1 MPIPILTCRIPNAT
15 SELITLTI
23 LIKMPLIRNAVQTDF
38 TEIQV
43 IYSEYVLKTH
53 ATFEVIPP
61 AKDELIRRWQTIT
74 SDSLPY
80 LIAELNNKVIGY
92 AYASKYRSR
101 SAYKYT
107 IEDSVYVS
115 PNSIGKGVGK
125 ALLKSIVQKCASLG
139 YRQMI
144 AVIGGSDN
152 HSSINLHERCGFYQI
167 GTMPS
172 TGYKLQQWVDSVMMQ
187 RQLGQ
192 GDQTNPS
199 LE

>member
-1 MPIPILTCRIPNAT
+1 
-15 SELITLTI
+15 
-23 LIKMPLIRNAVQTDF
+23 MPLIRNAVQTDF

-43 IYSEYVLKTH
+43 IYTEYVLKTY

-61 AKDELIRRWQTIT
+61 AKHELIRRWQTT
-74 SDSLPY
+74 TGDSLPY

-125 ALLKSIVQKCASLG
+125 ALLKSVVQKCASLG

-152 HSSINLHERCGFYQI
+152 HSSINLHEKCGFYQI

-192 GDQTNPS
+192 GDQENPS
-199 LE
+199 LK

>member
-1 MPIPILTCRIPNAT
+1 
-15 SELITLTI
+15 
-23 LIKMPLIRNAVQTDF
+23 MPLIRNAIQTDF

-43 IYSEYVLKTH
+43 IYTEYVLKTY
-53 ATFEVIPP
+53 ATFEIRPP
-61 AKDELIRRWQTIT
+61 AEDELIRRWQTIY
-74 SDSLPY
+74 DDRLPY
-80 LIAELNNKVIGY
+80 VVAELNNKVIGY

-125 ALLKSIVQKCASLG
+125 ALLKNIIQKCEALG

-152 HSSINLHERCGFYQI
+152 HSSIKLHERCGFYQI

-172 TGYKLQQWVDSVMMQ
+172 TGYKLQQWVDSVVMQ

-192 GDQTNPS
+192 GDQTNP
-199 LE
+199 LLK